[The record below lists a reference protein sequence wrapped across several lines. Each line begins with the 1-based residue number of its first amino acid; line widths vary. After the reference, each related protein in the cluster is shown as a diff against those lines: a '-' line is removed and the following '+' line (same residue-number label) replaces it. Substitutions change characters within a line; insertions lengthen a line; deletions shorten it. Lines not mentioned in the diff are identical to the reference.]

1 MAAVD
6 EDMETDADAENRHGV
21 SLRRKRPHLSGDVV
35 DSHSKLMRSSAI
47 STENSQLPS
56 SGKVEVAG
64 RVAGIELENFM
75 CHGHLKVTF
84 DTVNNNCFYI
94 GGPNGSGKSA
104 LFASL
109 NIGLGGRGNDNDRG
123 SSVRTY
129 IKEGKTK
136 ARIRLIL
143 TNRGVGSHPDFGD
156 FIVVE
161 RNITPSSST
170 YVLKSITEKV
180 NHRQE
185 SLVSKKKSDLDQL
198 RVRLGIQ
205 LNNPIFWMS
214 QDRSRHF
221 LQQMKPD
228 RLYKIFM
235 HATELEHT
243 RECYEKCEAI
253 VESIDA
259 MCRSMK
265 GEFEKQKREYQS
277 MVEECRRL
285 RNIQEMRNQQS
296 EDIQVME
303 KKRQRFQAELD
314 VIQSAIEKNS
324 KKKEQCTSE
333 ASALRTC
340 VERKTEALR
349 NLKEKM
355 ASMMSEIRGIRS
367 DIESNES
374 KRRQLESSR
383 ASFEKRRDRLTE
395 QIAKYEEESQCEKRK
410 EELAAT
416 KTKMDKV
423 TQKESEVLENLRV
436 AKQDRDDLQKAS
448 EQASFSRDEC
458 IREGRKV
465 TGRVRDLEQ
474 EIHRAE
480 MTSKNAVMRFGENI
494 PRILEV
500 LQANAEKFEY
510 MPRGPIG
517 MYIKVNDRRWAF
529 AVEEATR
536 RVLTSFVFNSK
547 RDHQVFERLMRDN
560 AVRGSLPN
568 AIFSKFNVPAHNVTR
583 NEPSSD
589 WDTILR
595 VIDVNDTVVRN
606 VLIDMASAESTIL
619 LKNDED
625 ARRIMDGN
633 CPDKCVRAYTATGG
647 MAMGR
652 NRRGEG
658 FYRFYACRAAPRT
671 SLLTDQ
677 ESQVDVSSM
686 KAEVA
691 RLQDEK
697 SRLQSRLKEVDEE
710 ASRVQDNLSKANN
723 KLSAVEA
730 DLNRLRSQYRS
741 LERTLEQLEMDDGY
755 TVVDNMRASLNE
767 INTQIAELD
776 EEFKRLQDNT
786 MQKNHE
792 KSQLKSDY
800 KQVEVDF
807 SQQKEELLKLENQE
821 LEVQERM
828 RQIMADFESDSRRAA
843 RIRESFSKMDEN
855 MAELETRKKEAE
867 KTAERSENLPTPANM
882 TIPPDM
888 EQLADTAELDEQYKA
903 LTLKIESAEK
913 VTGRTITAEQLRT
926 FKENY
931 ETSKKQYVVLKSL
944 NKKLAECIKIR
955 KEKFPIMCHAITM
968 RLKMTFQRL
977 MATRSYYG
985 NLVVDRQKETINIS
999 VATHQKD
1006 DNVQTG
1012 TKRVVQDLKGGST
1025 WLSAL

>member
-1 MAAVD
+1 MEDIPMTQEEEATQMEPDEDEFQYTTTTMKGNPNTLGMPTKQQNLGHLHYGYADDKMAAVD
-6 EDMETDADAENRHGV
+6 DDMETDADAENRHGV

-56 SGKVEVAG
+56 SVAG

-129 IKEGKTK
+129 IKEGKSK
-136 ARIRLIL
+136 AKIRLIL

-296 EDIQVME
+296 EVGWMLLWCPLRDDIQVME

-314 VIQSAIEKNS
+314 VIQSAIEENS
-324 KKKEQCTSE
+324 KKTEQCTSE

-355 ASMMSEIRGIRS
+355 ASMMSEIRGIRN

-416 KTKMDKV
+416 KTKMDKI
-423 TQKESEVLENLRV
+423 TQKLVQLKFCWWPDFAVSARGRSFENE
-436 AKQDRDDLQKAS
+436 KTY
-448 EQASFSRDEC
+448 
-458 IREGRKV
+458 GRKV

-595 VIDVNDTVVRN
+595 VIDVNDTVVR
-606 VLIDMASAESTIL
+606 
-619 LKNDED
+619 
-625 ARRIMDGN
+625 
-633 CPDKCVRAYTATGG
+633 
-647 MAMGR
+647 
-652 NRRGEG
+652 
-658 FYRFYACRAAPRT
+658 
-671 SLLTDQ
+671 
-677 ESQVDVSSM
+677 
-686 KAEVA
+686 
-691 RLQDEK
+691 
-697 SRLQSRLKEVDEE
+697 
-710 ASRVQDNLSKANN
+710 
-723 KLSAVEA
+723 
-730 DLNRLRSQYRS
+730 
-741 LERTLEQLEMDDGY
+741 
-755 TVVDNMRASLNE
+755 
-767 INTQIAELD
+767 
-776 EEFKRLQDNT
+776 
-786 MQKNHE
+786 
-792 KSQLKSDY
+792 
-800 KQVEVDF
+800 
-807 SQQKEELLKLENQE
+807 
-821 LEVQERM
+821 
-828 RQIMADFESDSRRAA
+828 
-843 RIRESFSKMDEN
+843 
-855 MAELETRKKEAE
+855 
-867 KTAERSENLPTPANM
+867 
-882 TIPPDM
+882 
-888 EQLADTAELDEQYKA
+888 
-903 LTLKIESAEK
+903 
-913 VTGRTITAEQLRT
+913 
-926 FKENY
+926 
-931 ETSKKQYVVLKSL
+931 
-944 NKKLAECIKIR
+944 
-955 KEKFPIMCHAITM
+955 
-968 RLKMTFQRL
+968 
-977 MATRSYYG
+977 
-985 NLVVDRQKETINIS
+985 LV
-999 VATHQKD
+999 
-1006 DNVQTG
+1006 
-1012 TKRVVQDLKGGST
+1012 
-1025 WLSAL
+1025 